1 MAKHDDDDAPKK
13 KRKVGS
19 TLVWGM
25 LVLIMLGLGG
35 FGVTN
40 FGGGVQSIG
49 RVGDREIDVNDYARA
64 LRQQI
69 DQMSRQFGMQMTLEQ
84 ARAFGIDQ
92 QVLRSLVAK
101 TALDNETARVGI
113 SAGDAT
119 LAAEIQKMDAFKSAT
134 GAFDR
139 ETYRF
144 ALERNN
150 MTEAKFESDMRS
162 DIARSVLQG
171 AIVGGF
177 AAPKAYVD
185 TIAAWQDEKRSF
197 SVLALSEA
205 DLTTPLAAPTE
216 DELKAVYDA
225 QIDAF
230 TKPEAKRITYV
241 ALRPETLAADMTVD
255 DAAVKAAYDAKLSD
269 YVVPEKRL
277 VERLVYPSEDEAK
290 AAKAKL
296 DAGEAT
302 FEQLVEE
309 RKLALTDIDLGDV
322 TKEDL
327 GAAGDAVFALTEPGV
342 VGPVTTDF
350 GPALFRM
357 NAVIDAQETTF
368 DQAKDALKK
377 DLQLEKAKGEIS
389 GKMEQI
395 SDLLASGAELE
406 DAAKEA
412 GMELASLD
420 YSAETAT
427 DGIAADPAFRQAA
440 DAVQEGDFPEAI
452 QLNDGSIVALRLDE
466 VIPAAPIP
474 FAEAKDKV
482 TEAWRKDALA
492 SALSARADEI
502 KAEVAA
508 GKPLGSFGIVS
519 ASRNLT
525 RDTALEGL
533 PPDVIKTAF
542 AMKAGEV
549 QALAVPAFTGLVQLD
564 EITPA
569 PTTGED
575 ADALRDSIAV
585 SVKRS
590 LSQDA
595 FSLFADGLGAEA
607 GIVLDQTAIN
617 AVNARIQ

>member
-1 MAKHDDDDAPKK
+1 MAKHDDDETPKK

-40 FGGGVQSIG
+40 FGGGVSSIG
-49 RVGDREIDVNDYARA
+49 RVGDREIDVNDYSRA

-101 TALDNETARVGI
+101 TALDNETARIGI

-119 LAAEIQKMDAFKSAT
+119 LAAEIQKMDAFKDVA

-139 ETYRF
+139 ETYRS

-150 MTEAKFESDMRS
+150 LTEAKFEADMRS
-162 DIARSVLQG
+162 DIARSILQG

-177 AAPKAYVD
+177 AAPKAYVE
-185 TIAAWQDEKRSF
+185 TMAAWQDEKRSF
-197 SVLALSEA
+197 SVLSLSEA
-205 DLTTPLAAPTE
+205 DLVTPLAAATE

-230 TKPEAKRITYV
+230 TKPEAKRLTYI
-241 ALRPETLAADMTVD
+241 ALRPEMMAADMPVD
-255 DAAVKAAYDAKLSD
+255 DAAVKAAYDAKLAE

-277 VERLVYPSEDEAK
+277 VERLVYPTEDEAK

-327 GAAGDAVFALTEPGV
+327 GAAGDAVFALAEPGV
-342 VGPVTTDF
+342 VGPVVTDF
-350 GPALFRM
+350 GPALLRM
-357 NAVIDAQETTF
+357 NAVIAAQNTTF
-368 DQAKDALKK
+368 DQAKDGLKK

-389 GKMEQI
+389 GKLEQI

-412 GMELASLD
+412 GMELATLD
-420 YSAETAT
+420 YSAAT
-427 DGIAADPAFRQAA
+427 TEGIAADPAFRQAA

-452 QLNDGSIVALRLDE
+452 QLDDGSIVALRLDE
-466 VIPAAPIP
+466 VIPATPIP
-474 FAEAKDKV
+474 FAEAKEQV
-482 TEAWRKDALA
+482 TEAWRKEALA
-492 SALSARADEI
+492 KALAARADEI
-502 KAEVAA
+502 KAEVAS
-508 GKPLGSFGIVS
+508 GKPLGGFGIVS

-525 RDTALEGL
+525 RDATLEGL
-533 PPDVIKTAF
+533 PPEVVKTAF

-549 QALAVPAFTGLVQLD
+549 QALSVPAFVGLLQLD

-575 ADALRDSIAV
+575 ADALRDAIGV

-607 GIVLDQTAIN
+607 GIVLDQSAIN
-617 AVNARIQ
+617 AVNARMQ

>member
-40 FGGGVQSIG
+40 FGGGVSSIG
-49 RVGDREIDVNDYARA
+49 RVGDREIDVNDYSRA

-69 DQMSRQFGMQMTLEQ
+69 DQMSQQFGMQMTLEQ
-84 ARAFGIDQ
+84 ARAFGVDQ

-101 TALDNETARVGI
+101 TALDNETARIGI

-119 LAAEIQKMDAFKSAT
+119 LAAEIQKMDAFKGAT
-134 GAFDR
+134 GTFDR

-162 DIARSVLQG
+162 DIARSILQG

-197 SVLALSEA
+197 SVLSLSEA
-205 DLTTPLAAPTE
+205 DLVTPLAAPTE

-241 ALRPETLAADMTVD
+241 ALRPETLAADMAVD
-255 DAAVKAAYDAKLSD
+255 DAAVKAAYDAKLSE

-277 VERLVYPSEDEAK
+277 VERLVYPTEDEAK

-296 DAGEAT
+296 DAGTAS

-327 GAAGDAVFALTEPGV
+327 GAAGDAVFALAEPGV
-342 VGPVTTDF
+342 VGPVATDF

-357 NAVIDAQETTF
+357 NAVIAAQETTF
-368 DQAKDALKK
+368 DQAKDALKQQ
-377 DLQLEKAKGEIS
+377 LQLEKAKGEIS
-389 GKMEQI
+389 GKLEQV

-412 GMELASLD
+412 GMALATLD
-420 YSAETAT
+420 YSAATT
-427 DGIAADPAFRQAA
+427 DGVAADPAFRQAA

-452 QLNDGSIVALRLDE
+452 QLADGSIVALRLDE
-466 VIPAAPIP
+466 VIPATPIP

-492 SALSARADEI
+492 KALAARADEI
-502 KAEVAA
+502 KTEVAG
-508 GKPLGSFGIVS
+508 GKPLGGFGIVS

-525 RDTALEGL
+525 RDATLEGL
-533 PPDVIKTAF
+533 PPDVVKTAF

-549 QALAVPAFTGLVQLD
+549 QALSVPAFVGLVQLD

-575 ADALRDSIAV
+575 ADALRDSIGV

-607 GIVLDQTAIN
+607 GIVLDQSAIN
-617 AVNARIQ
+617 AVNARMQ

>member
-1 MAKHDDDDAPKK
+1 MAKHEDDETPKK

-19 TLVWGM
+19 TLVWGL

-49 RVGDREIDVNDYARA
+49 RVGDSEIEVDDYARA
-64 LRQQI
+64 LRQQV
-69 DQMSRQFGMQMTLEQ
+69 DQMSRQFGMQLTLEQ

-101 TALDNETARVGI
+101 TALDNETRRIGI

-119 LAAEIQKMDAFKSAT
+119 LAAEIQKMDAFK
-134 GAFDR
+134 GAAGTFDR
-139 ETYRF
+139 ETYKF
-144 ALERNN
+144 ALDRNN
-150 MTEAKFESDMRS
+150 LSESKFESDMRS

-205 DLTTPLAAPTE
+205 DLASPLPAPTE
-216 DELKAVYDA
+216 AELKAVYDA

-241 ALRPETLAADMTVD
+241 SLRPEALAPDMAVD
-255 DAAVKAAYDAKLSD
+255 DAAVKAAYEAKVSD

-322 TKEDL
+322 SKEDL
-327 GAAGDAVFALTEPGV
+327 GAAGDAVFALAEPGV
-342 VGPVTTDF
+342 VGPVVTDF

-357 NAVIDAQETTF
+357 NAVIAAQNTTF

-412 GMELASLD
+412 GMELATLD
-420 YSAETAT
+420 YSAAT
-427 DGIAADPAFRQAA
+427 TEGVAADPAFREAA

-452 QLNDGSIVALRLDE
+452 QLVDGTIVALRLDE
-466 VIPAAPIP
+466 LIPATPIP
-474 FAEAKDKV
+474 FAEAKAQV
-482 TEAWRKDALA
+482 TEAWRKEALA
-492 SALSARADEI
+492 AALAARAEAI
-502 KAEVAA
+502 KTEVDG
-508 GKPLGSFGIVS
+508 GKALGGFGIVS

-525 RDTALEGL
+525 RDAALEGL
-533 PPDVIKTAF
+533 PPDVIKSAF
-542 AMKAGEV
+542 QMKEGEV
-549 QALAVPAFTGLVQLD
+549 RALAVPAFAGLIRLD
-564 EITPA
+564 AVTPA
-569 PTTGED
+569 ATTGED
-575 ADALRDSIAV
+575 AESLRESIAIRA
-585 SVKRS
+585 KRDIA
-590 LSQDA
+590 QDA

-617 AVNARIQ
+617 AVNARMQ